1 MSTSAIR
8 SAGDPRF
15 FVPLALSFER
25 LGLPELAVRELDR
38 GLRAEGVDVPLARVL
53 KYHMARLQI
62 EIGNHP
68 TAAQLL
74 HELGETAPG
83 YRDVGAMLS
92 RCGESGKAK
101 S

>member
-1 MSTSAIR
+1 
-8 SAGDPRF
+8 
-15 FVPLALSFER
+15 
-25 LGLPELAVRELDR
+25 
-38 GLRAEGVDVPLARVL
+38 VDVPLARVL

-74 HELGETAPG
+74 RELGDTAPG
-83 YRDVGAMLS
+83 YRDVGSMLS